1 MPVIRLQCEGCLSQ
15 FLTEQ
20 NQYVKYFYCKCGK
33 TYGVS
38 PDLSV
43 ADIWKEESIVPAPD
57 TKLYQV
63 TYVPSNIFNVF
74 SQNAPGIWDYKD
86 LVIGYS
92 KPKSVYSPMYN
103 PPYYNPSYYKE
114 AQDPDVGYGQIHVTQ
129 QYADLIAIEKELAN
143 KYDPFI
149 KEQPAKKPP
158 HPVIQEIAKV
168 FPIIMDKNV
177 PFKYTRCR
185 ICGNPNVHIGQLI
198 VHLNDQHDL
207 PREVIAEMLDKLDL
221 PELSIHLGE
230 RNEEPARDS

>member
-1 MPVIRLQCEGCLSQ
+1 MPMIRLQCEGCLSQ

-43 ADIWKEESIVPAPD
+43 GDIWKEESIVPAPE

-74 SQNAPGIWDYKD
+74 SQNAPGIWNYKD

-92 KPKSVYSPMYN
+92 KPKSVYSPTYT

-129 QYADLIAIEKELAN
+129 QYADLIAIEKALAE
-143 KYDPFI
+143 KYGSPLVQ
-149 KEQPAKKPP
+149 EQPKKKP
-158 HPVIQEIAKV
+158 HPIIQEIAKV
-168 FPIIMDKNV
+168 FPIVTDRSIAT
-177 PFKYTRCR
+177 KYRRCH
-185 ICGNPNVHIGQLI
+185 ICSLPQDCIAHLI
-198 VHLNDQHDL
+198 VHLNDLHSLSREAIAEILDKMDL
-207 PREVIAEMLDKLDL
+207 PGM
-221 PELSIHLGE
+221 SIHLGE
-230 RNEEPARDS
+230 KNEEPARDS